1 MTEKPESAPGLKRQ
15 VYAEQV
21 AMLYTNGP
29 VAFMFTLLFA
39 AILAYVQQEEFPAAV
54 TWTWFGCL
62 ALLTVAR
69 IVITLRYLRARP
81 IALAQARRWGYL
93 YIAGLGLS
101 GLIWGYAALF
111 LFPTDPS
118 RQAFT
123 TFLFVGILAGAGV
136 VLAARMEAFLI
147 FALPIVLPLAGRYL
161 IQGTGLGM
169 ILGVLALM
177 YMVTVL
183 SSMRG
188 VHRTIRT
195 SLELRFDKH
204 ELLAEIA
211 ERRQVEQA
219 LRQSDQRYDL
229 AMKGAREGLW
239 DWSVDTGVFHV
250 SPHISTIL
258 GIQPAVAT
266 LSVSE
271 WQAYVHPED
280 LPRFLEAVRAHF
292 RGDSEF
298 FECELRVLRRD
309 GEYRWVFNRG
319 LGLRDDKGWVYRA
332 AGSMGDI
339 TEYKRA
345 AEERERMAT
354 QLRHA
359 QKMEAVGTLAGG
371 IAHEFNNLLG
381 VIIGYTEMAQNTPPG
396 DARASHYL
404 KQVLIAGNRAKA
416 IANQILTFSRRG
428 ESVRK
433 AVDIQRLVSEAVQ
446 LLRITL
452 PSTVEID
459 EHLAAKGVSI
469 VADADQLHQVLMNLG
484 ANAAQAMP
492 EGGTLDI
499 GLERIDV
506 DEGLILSRSNLA
518 AGRYVRLSVSDTGIG
533 MDKATLE
540 RIFDPFFTTKGRQE
554 HWFPGLSI
562 VPWHRHRSRRR
573 DQRLQRTRPRRLQLY
588 LPCADVA
595 AETDT
600 AAPIPRCPSAM
611 AKWFYSS
618 MIDEPSLVELGE
630 NYSPRSAQADRLPQR
645 SGSAGGV
652 SRRSRALRL
661 GDHRPDHAQAHR
673 LGFRRRTHP
682 HPPRHSHPA
691 RHRPPRSRPSPS
703 AGGMTGIREVVKSPA
718 YPRTRRGHHP
728 GCWAKG
734 VRSNLPR
741 TP

>member
-540 RIFDPFFTTKGRQE
+540 RIFDPFFTTKEVGKGTGL
-554 HWFPGLSI
+554 GLSI
-562 VPWHRHRSRRR
+562 VHGIVTDHGGAISAYSEPGHG
-573 DQRLQRTRPRRLQLY
+573 TTFQLY

-595 AETDT
+595 AETD
-600 AAPIPRCPSAM
+600 ASAEFAM
-611 AKWFYSS
+611 PFGHGEVVLFVD
-618 MIDEPSLVELGE
+618 DEPSLVELGE
-630 NYSPRSAQADRLPQR
+630 ELLAALGYEPIGYHSGQEALAAFRADPARFDLVITDQIMPKLTGLDFAAELIR
-645 SGSAGGV
+645 I
-652 SRRSRALRL
+652 
-661 GDHRPDHAQAHR
+661 RPDIPILLATGRADLALAQRGR
-673 LGFRRRTHP
+673 L
-682 HPPRHSHPA
+682 
-691 RHRPPRSRPSPS
+691 
-703 AGGMTGIREVVKSPA
+703 TGIREVVKKPLL
-718 YPRTRRGHHP
+718 TRELAEAIARMLGE
-728 GCWAKG
+728 GRAQQ
-734 VRSNLPR
+734 SA
-741 TP
+741 